1 MALAFPTPDHS
12 KSLLR
17 GIDARWRSISF
28 LLAMFLVAFYQ
39 NTTTLAACCIYSL
52 LLLAITWRDYPWY
65 VPRLA
70 WITCGILLFVI
81 PGLFLIRGE
90 PIWDLGW
97 LTISKE
103 SLHTTS
109 VIFLRGLA
117 ISALALAWVGSTSF
131 YEMAAGARQL
141 GLGRSITSIFW
152 MGCEQ
157 IETVQKEFKRMRVA
171 LKARGQTTSASALSW
186 SSTARL
192 CANLLVRSLDK
203 TERLHHA
210 ILSRGF
216 QGDFPMQ
223 SQPITTW
230 REILLLLAT
239 SGIVSLGILLEQ
251 AGWL

>member
-1 MALAFPTPDHS
+1 
-12 KSLLR
+12 
-17 GIDARWRSISF
+17 
-28 LLAMFLVAFYQ
+28 
-39 NTTTLAACCIYSL
+39 
-52 LLLAITWRDYPWY
+52 
-65 VPRLA
+65 
-70 WITCGILLFVI
+70 
-81 PGLFLIRGE
+81 
-90 PIWDLGW
+90 
-97 LTISKE
+97 
-103 SLHTTS
+103 
-109 VIFLRGLA
+109 
-117 ISALALAWVGSTSF
+117 
-131 YEMAAGARQL
+131 MAAGARQL
-141 GLGRSITSIFW
+141 GLGRSLTYIFW

-171 LKARGQTTSASALSW
+171 LKARGQTSSASALSW

-223 SQPITTW
+223 TQPITTW
-230 REILLLLAT
+230 REILLFLAT